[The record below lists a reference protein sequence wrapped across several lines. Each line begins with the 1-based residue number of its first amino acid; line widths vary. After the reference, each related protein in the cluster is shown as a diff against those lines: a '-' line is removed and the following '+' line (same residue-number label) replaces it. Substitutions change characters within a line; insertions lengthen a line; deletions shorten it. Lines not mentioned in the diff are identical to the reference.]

1 MTCSPLGEGN
11 IMATPVV
18 AFHTP
23 YFGPSATLIAAMR
36 VPSEDQARLEIGI
49 AASSCEACST
59 RSSWRLK
66 GFQIW
71 SPPPESPT
79 ARCVPSGDQA
89 TAIGHTFRFS
99 GPAFRCSWRIR
110 SLSWSG
116 VARRAQR
123 HRVAHLSWLELAR
136 NTKVDQVEMSSRAA
150 HNISRFEIAKDDRR
164 LALVQIAQG

>member
-1 MTCSPLGEGN
+1 MTCSPIGEGN
-11 IMATPVV
+11 IMAAPVV

-23 YFGPSATLIAAMR
+23 YFGPAATLIAAMR
-36 VPSEDQARLEIGI
+36 VPSGDQARLETGI

-66 GFQIW
+66 GSQIW

-89 TAIGHTFRFS
+89 TTIGHTFRFS

-110 SLSWSG
+110 SLPWDQSEAFSSVG
-116 VARRAQR
+116 TFQMRTRLPVQALFQ
-123 HRVAHLSWLELAR
+123 VLA
-136 NTKVDQVEMSSRAA
+136 TYVLCGDQAIDQVPAFESGPERLVSS
-150 HNISRFEIAKDDRR
+150 
-164 LALVQIAQG
+164 